1 MVTSIKTLLVTILF
15 RPQVF
20 TEACHSS
27 LRLPP
32 HQDEMYSGYSQS

>member
-20 TEACHSS
+20 TDSAGQK
-27 LRLPP
+27 LLT
-32 HQDEMYSGYSQS
+32 

>member
-20 TEACHSS
+20 TDSAGQQK
-27 LRLPP
+27 LLT
-32 HQDEMYSGYSQS
+32 